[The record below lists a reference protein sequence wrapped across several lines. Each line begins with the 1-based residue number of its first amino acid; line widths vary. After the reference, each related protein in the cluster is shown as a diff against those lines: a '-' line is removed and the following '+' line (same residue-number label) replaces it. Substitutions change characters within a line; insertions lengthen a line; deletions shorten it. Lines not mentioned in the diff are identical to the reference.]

1 MAQATQLAEMHIAN
15 PRGTQLRRQ
24 GISIKLRVVAGPRN
38 TAHID
43 DTLNAV
49 HTQQF
54 EKVLPRARGVSNG
67 ENEKH
72 FDYDS

>member
-1 MAQATQLAEMHIAN
+1 MAQAAQLTEMHIAN
-15 PRGTQLRRQ
+15 PCGTQLRRQ
-24 GISIKLRVVAGPRN
+24 GFSIELRIVAGPGN

-49 HTQQF
+49 YTQQF
-54 EKVLPRARGVSNG
+54 QKVLPGARGVTNRK
-67 ENEKH
+67 NDKH